1 MPKTNILHPR
11 GLDKLPTG
19 KRHHDGGG
27 LYLDKITAQ
36 PRWVQRL
43 TLNGKPTWRAIGPF
57 PAVSLRQAREQ
68 SAILRTDAAA
78 GELRYGRSDAGPT
91 FRDVLGEVIQRDS
104 ADWRPATADQWR
116 REMNRWAGT
125 LMAMPVAAIVTRDIV
140 NVLEAPGLPR
150 TTAERLRRRIV
161 SVMRRARG
169 QGYRDDN
176 PADDRLDDTLPKRV
190 YRGGNH
196 AAVHFAQVPAAFAAV
211 RNSDQHMAPKLAALF
226 TMLTAARG
234 GEVRGMRWS
243 EVDHDAGT
251 WTIPGARTKTGKEHV
266 IPLSRQAMS
275 ILAEAMRHGCR
286 SRFGSIRDDVL
297 AMMDS
302 GEVVFVS
309 RYHRSDAQV
318 SNLARVIRKA
328 GIDSTMHGF
337 RSAFRTWAV
346 VEAGARESVAEA
358 ALAHAKANS
367 IIAAYERTTFLE
379 ARVELMQQWADFIAP
394 DAVTF
399 EQTGVAA

>member
-1 MPKTNILHPR
+1 MAKSNILHSR

-19 KRHHDGGG
+19 KRHHDGAG

-57 PAVSLRQAREQ
+57 PAVSLRDARNA
-68 SAILRTDAAA
+68 SMDLRTKALSGALSFETPA
-78 GELRYGRSDAGPT
+78 TGPT
-91 FRDVLGEVIQRDS
+91 FRDVLNEVIQRDS
-104 ADWRPATADQWR
+104 GDWRPATADQWR
-116 REMNRWAGT
+116 REMNRWADA

-150 TTAERLRRRIV
+150 ATAERVRRRIV
-161 SVMRRARG
+161 AVMRRARG
-169 QGYRDDN
+169 QGYREDN
-176 PADDRLDDTLPKRV
+176 PADDRLDDTLPKRA

-196 AAVHFAQVPAAFAAV
+196 AAVHFADVPKAFAAV

-226 TMLTAARG
+226 TILTAARG
-234 GEVRGMRWS
+234 GEARGMRWS
-243 EVDHDAGT
+243 EVDHAAST
-251 WTIPGARTKTGKEHV
+251 WTIPGKRTKTGKEHV
-266 IPLSRQAMS
+266 IPLSRQAQA
-275 ILAEAMRHGCR
+275 ILRAAHDAW
-286 SRFGSIRDDVL
+286 GSD
-297 AMMDS
+297 ADS
-302 GEVVFVS
+302 LVFVS

-358 ALAHAKANS
+358 ALAHAKANA

-379 ARVELMQQWADFIAP
+379 ARVELMQQWADFVSS
-394 DAVTF
+394 DVETF
-399 EQTGVAA
+399 QQTGVAA